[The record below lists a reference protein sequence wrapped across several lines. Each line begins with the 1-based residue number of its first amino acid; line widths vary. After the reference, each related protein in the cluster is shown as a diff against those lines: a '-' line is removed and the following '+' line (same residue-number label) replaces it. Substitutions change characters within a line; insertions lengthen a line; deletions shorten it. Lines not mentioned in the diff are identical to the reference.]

1 MCVFGAIDD
10 PQFKEQQQDQ
20 DFGGPDQQQF
30 EEGKWTLDHVFDP
43 WNHQI
48 YHIYFYVH
56 ACVYNMMGTKLRTCL
71 VLFTLFLDQLG
82 FNFMLG
88 SYASCY
94 TLGYGWL
101 MMIQMLYLFLS
112 HVHDA

>member
-10 PQFKEQQQDQ
+10 SQFEEQQQDQ
-20 DFGGPDQQQF
+20 DLGGLDQQQF
-30 EEGKWTLDHVFDP
+30 EEGKWTLDHVFDL

-56 ACVYNMMGTKLRTCL
+56 ACVNNRMGTELMICL
-71 VLFTLFLDQLG
+71 VLFTLILDQFG

-101 MMIQMLYLFLS
+101 MMIQMLYLFLF

>member
-1 MCVFGAIDD
+1 
-10 PQFKEQQQDQ
+10 
-20 DFGGPDQQQF
+20 
-30 EEGKWTLDHVFDP
+30 
-43 WNHQI
+43 
-48 YHIYFYVH
+48 
-56 ACVYNMMGTKLRTCL
+56 MMGTELRTCL

-112 HVHDA
+112 HVHDGLMLLIKIICVNWNMENHPRKQYNHNYYMALVLAD